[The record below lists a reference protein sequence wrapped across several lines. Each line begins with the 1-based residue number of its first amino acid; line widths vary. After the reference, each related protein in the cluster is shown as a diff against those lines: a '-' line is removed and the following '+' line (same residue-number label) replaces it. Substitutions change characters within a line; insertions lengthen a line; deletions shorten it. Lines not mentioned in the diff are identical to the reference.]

1 MAKPRTPG
9 FKRTAVS
16 GVYGGGNQKL
26 RGIVLSEHAPNKNQ
40 ARWVE
45 CPTYD
50 VILLRDKS
58 TLEGVPFFSSAFGT
72 TELELHRLQTSST
85 TSIEKINRAT
95 AGGSEMP
102 PFDDLEG
109 AGVYVEFDDAGMPFI
124 RTCYPRSLTHS
135 SKIPNGRAVAQ
146 NDNAIS
152 PDSLDALIERVS
164 SDPAVKDSLI
174 SEGSFSVLW
183 RAEEKYVGEDERGVP
198 NPPPIANT
206 ESKQAMWKHIWV
218 VAWRAGFTNA
228 YWSGPVVVATDGS
241 IGAVMTAFEA
251 AEVVD
256 PNDSDDYIKI
266 KQNAWRGGYRKGDA
280 DGKTELAIFP
290 PPAVPDNSGATI
302 PTDETTGDP
311 ADEDLSDYE
320 QLAVLGKKC
329 AFYREH
335 RGVRIAIYD
344 DGTFFLDC
352 RSSTK
357 PILIQGGD
365 EGIKLTAN
373 GAVVDIASDSEDV
386 VKTKSADIQLGPE
399 GKVTEHVPTWEEV
412 KKLHDIET
420 DTLVSLNLVM
430 GALETTL
437 NAIAAGAGTA
447 MLTAADYNTIT
458 VGNDLITNQLSIL
471 NDTPMSE
478 VVSVARKAV

>member
-9 FKRTAVS
+9 FRRTSAS
-16 GVYGGGNQKL
+16 NVYGGSNQKL
-26 RGIVLSEHAPNKNQ
+26 RGIVLSEHAPNQNQ

-72 TELELHRLQTSST
+72 TELELHRLQTSSS
-85 TSIEKINRAT
+85 TSIDKVNRAN
-95 AGGSEMP
+95 AGGSDMP

-135 SKIPNGRAVAQ
+135 SKIPNGRSVAQ
-146 NDNAIS
+146 SDSAIS
-152 PDSLDALIERVS
+152 PDSLDALVERINA
-164 SDPAVKDSLI
+164 DPAVRDSLI
-174 SEGSFSVLW
+174 SEGSYSVIW
-183 RAEEKYVGEDERGVP
+183 KAEEKYIGEDERGVP
-198 NPPPIANT
+198 NPPATANT
-206 ESKQAMWKHIWV
+206 ASKQAMWKHTWV
-218 VAWRAGFTNA
+218 IAWRAGFVNA
-228 YWSGPVVVATDGS
+228 YWSGSVVVSAEGG
-241 IGAVMTAFEA
+241 GAIMTAFEA
-251 AEVVD
+251 AEMID
-256 PNDSDDYIKI
+256 PNDTDDYIKI
-266 KQNAWRGGYRKGDA
+266 KQDAWRGGYRKGDA
-280 DGKTELAIFP
+280 DGKTELAITP

-302 PTDETTGDP
+302 PTDETTGDA

-329 AFYREH
+329 VFYREH

-365 EGIKLTAN
+365 EGVKVTAN
-373 GAVVDIASDSEDV
+373 GAVLDVASDNENDL
-386 VKTKSADIQLGPE
+386 KLKSPDIQLGPE

-412 KKLHDIET
+412 KKLHNVET
-420 DTLVSLNLVM
+420 NTLSSLNLVM

-447 MLTAADYNTIT
+447 MLTAAGYSIT
-458 VGNDLITNQLSIL
+458 DVTNDLITNQVSIV
-471 NDTPMSE
+471 NDAPMSE